1 MEKDKAK
8 TRSYSEINLKILP
21 EIANFISLVFM
32 KNTNN
37 SYSVFIIKQKYL
49 KINPFNKS
57 CKMYF
62 LNLPN
67 KIQLL

>member
-32 KNTNN
+32 KN